1 MKNTQNNKSRGKAHS
16 KPNRGDGPSKDRG
29 AGRNAGK
36 QQNKQHGNAQDRNKS
51 RGQAPKQNKTKIDL
65 FGMHAVS
72 EAWINP
78 KRHIHNLYITDKAL
92 DGFDR
97 ALKTAQSMGLK
108 RPTPEIIE
116 KSMLDGSTPMGS
128 VHQGIALN
136 CQNLD
141 ETDIHDF
148 IRMSE
153 TRERSVL
160 VMLDQV
166 TDPHNVGAIVRSACV
181 FGAAGI
187 IMQKKHAPELL
198 GVLAKTACGG
208 VEHVPVAYETNLTRA
223 LESLQEAGYFA
234 VGLAEEGDDNL
245 GDFAGHEKL
254 VIVLGAEGDGIR
266 RLVREQCDALTR
278 LSTAGP
284 ISSLNVSNA
293 AAVALYAISG

>member
-1 MKNTQNNKSRGKAHS
+1 MKNPKNRNPRPKSNNSRPHKGQQS
-16 KPNRGDGPSKDRG
+16 KPNAP
-29 AGRNAGK
+29 
-36 QQNKQHGNAQDRNKS
+36 KS
-51 RGQAPKQNKTKIDL
+51 RLNINLYGA
-65 FGMHAVS
+65 HAVA

-92 DGFDR
+92 DGFDF
-97 ALKTAQSMGLK
+97 ALKNAQKMGLK
-108 RPTPEIIE
+108 RPTPEIID
-116 KSMLDGSTPMGS
+116 KHTLDQALPMGS
-128 VHQGIALN
+128 VHQGIGLH

-148 IRMSE
+148 IRASE
-153 TRERSVL
+153 TTERSIL

-166 TDPHNVGAIVRSACV
+166 TDPHNVGAIIRSACV
-181 FGAAGI
+181 FGASGMI
-187 IMQKKHAPELL
+187 LQKKHAPELT

-208 VEHVPVAYETNLTRA
+208 VEHLPVAYETNLSRS
-223 LESLQEAGYFA
+223 LETLQEAGYFA
-234 VGLAEEGDDNL
+234 VGLAEEGEDNL
-245 GDFAGHEKL
+245 SDFSSHEKL

-293 AAVALYAISG
+293 AAVALYAVSS